1 MDSRRTSRTSF
12 GNGRSSSGESS
23 NGGSRPVS
31 CSYLT
36 NVRPE
41 NRSTLCS
48 VIAQLTEETQ
58 PLFEKTLRSRAVCAD
73 CNVKFSCT
81 VTGHPVPQVTWYK
94 DDMQLDRYCGLPKYE
109 IFRNGQNHSLHI
121 YNCTLDDAA
130 IYQASASNTKGIV
143 SCSGVLEVGE
153 MNEFKIHQRY
163 FAKLKQKA
171 ESKRREAEGKE
182 NQEPI
187 RTISPDR
194 TQRKRRSNMEAFLST
209 PSSTED
215 EGMEDACPRAAAEP
229 QARLQEPAVEQT
241 DEKPATSSGG
251 GANNRQVVTEN
262 GVTNGAVEASQA
274 SAVHQPKAPFVKKKI
289 KISNSIKGAK
299 EEVVEEKVSE
309 DKREGTSILTPNRE
323 TGEERMEVERSRTA
337 FNPDS
342 RRRPV
347 RKKWE
352 DGDQK
357 SKVENVSS
365 KPLKKEPL
373 STSMTPSPPPRLSK
387 VKQISKMHKESK
399 VDEAQVKIPKQ
410 SHSNPQIHLKAPSV
424 LSKVVK
430 VVDATVMDVDQKP
443 AEMTAEANLKTPS
456 APFKRQ
462 TVVAGEPTP
471 GQLVEK
477 ETGSVQKKLREC
489 HPALPNEVT
498 PVGTKMKQDVPPAV
512 KLFDDQCSQDVRAPR
527 KSPADRGSIAA
538 DVQTPSVK
546 DDPAAAVIQVT
557 RDTQAR
563 SKGSSGG
570 QTLLFTDPEK
580 SPVKSLSGD
589 DNTEGSRVASLDPR
603 SQVDTAIKSVE
614 ETEMQVEEK
623 AAVNEQGGLSVS
635 GDQKSMDETET
646 RTPSEIEIQSESQ
659 NNEVTVVG
667 TNAAENTAAVEV
679 QDEMEHE
686 PPKTLQPPQT
696 SVETFQEVQIP
707 VTSVISIAELL
718 RSQIKALGLSLGNGF
733 APDSE
738 RSSAADRSSQ
748 DRGKSENM
756 SSEGTSGSVSE
767 KQPDADKPPKNL
779 TETLMEIYRLL
790 NQSAN
795 EMQGSVTEISPQK
808 PPPTPPICVVD
819 TSAAEPDVKGSTEG
833 FMDVGQES
841 SQSADASAAAGAS
854 ELAPKHVT
862 PVLPE
867 EEVQVTSSS
876 NQQEA
881 VQEGSKTDAEE
892 SIPGSNAED
901 RVLAAEHHSEAE
913 LKNEEKG
920 SRNCPEELKAP
931 DSSVERLSSQNGL
944 VIKGDDPQLTPQE
957 NLAVEPPHQNPDASP
972 LLKKRHCPSPIPS
985 ATPEELASG
994 ARRKIFTP
1002 KSKSEESSDVASA
1015 THEESAPL
1023 SASPATLATSPTALR
1038 RSRLLQPS
1046 EERPSAPEKRSPQ
1059 VSRRKVGPET
1069 QSQKEETKTQK
1080 PEEKPAEKDKTD
1092 PRKAPQV
1099 IRKIRGEN
1107 FADSSGHLK
1116 LWCQFFNI
1124 LSDSLI
1130 TWYRNQVEIAQIKR
1144 TAADESPVNL
1154 AIVQASGKD
1163 SGVYKCTITNE
1174 FGTDSTDFLLNAELM
1189 AGGSLRDEAGG
1200 EKRPVAFTPSLD
1212 DLCSSCQVGEEIEMT
1227 PLLFSKGVADTGSWG
1242 NKFFGRILVPRA
1254 RVGDGPAH
1262 KAWRAKVIYGL
1273 EPVFESG
1280 NTCIIKTRSPIAYG
1294 GKEESC
1300 LLERNLEFVKKECRI
1315 QNLAREYC
1323 KIFAAETRVAEN
1335 FGPSFE
1341 VIPLYLIYRPANTIP
1356 YATVEADLAG
1366 VFKSYTSLDATGQLE
1381 MRGGS
1386 ELELKCCTLQ
1396 HWIYQWTHGN
1406 LLLTQ
1411 MEGVDTRIT
1420 NIEITAKSS
1429 GHQGLPVEGNPKLL
1443 EQFVSQHQC
1452 NYFCGLLG
1460 LRSLKVLDSL
1470 MTPQKPRG
1478 SKSPLLQRKLG
1489 AGSSSPQAGRKV
1501 AGSPKPPRKAED
1513 QSKTKQSAS

>member
-1 MDSRRTSRTSF
+1 MDSRRTTRTSF

-58 PLFEKTLRSRAVCAD
+58 PLFEKTLRSRAVCAN

-171 ESKRREAEGKE
+171 ESKCREAEGKE
-182 NQEPI
+182 NQEPF

-194 TQRKRRSNMEAFLST
+194 TQRKRRSNMEAFMST

-215 EGMEDACPRAAAEP
+215 EGMEDTCPRAAEEP
-229 QARLQEPAVEQT
+229 QARLQEPAVEQM
-241 DEKPATSSGG
+241 DEKPATSSVSGS
-251 GANNRQVVTEN
+251 NNRQGVTEK

-289 KISNSIKGAK
+289 KISNLMKGAK
-299 EEVVEEKVSE
+299 AEVVEEKVNE
-309 DKREGTSILTPNRE
+309 DKRGGTSISTPSRE
-323 TGEERMEVERSRTA
+323 SGEERMEVESSRTA

-352 DGDQK
+352 DSDQK
-357 SKVENVSS
+357 SKVEIVSS
-365 KPLKKEPL
+365 KPVKKEPI

-387 VKQISKMHKESK
+387 VKQISKMHKDSK
-399 VDEAQVKIPKQ
+399 VDEVQVKLPKQ
-410 SHSNPQIHLKAPSV
+410 IHSNPQIDLKPPSMV
-424 LSKVVK
+424 SKVK
-430 VVDATVMDVDQKP
+430 MADAPIMDIDQKP
-443 AEMTAEANLKTPS
+443 AEMKTKANMKTLC

-462 TVVAGEPTP
+462 TVVASEPTP
-471 GQLVEK
+471 DQLVEK
-477 ETGSVQKKLREC
+477 ETGSVQKKLRESQ
-489 HPALPNEVT
+489 PSLPNEVT
-498 PVGTKMKQDVPPAV
+498 PVGTEMKQDVPPEV
-512 KLFDDQCSQDVRAPR
+512 KLFDDQCSQDVQVLQ
-527 KSPADRGSIAA
+527 KSRADRRSIA
-538 DVQTPSVK
+538 DDIQTPSVK
-546 DDPAAAVIQVT
+546 DDPAAAVVQVT
-557 RDTQAR
+557 RDTQTR

-570 QTLLFTDPEK
+570 QTLLFTDPQK

-589 DNTEGSRVASLDPR
+589 DNTEGCNVASLDPQ
-603 SQVDTAIKSVE
+603 SQVDTAVKSVE

-635 GDQKSMDETET
+635 GDPISMDETQT
-646 RTPSEIEIQSESQ
+646 RTPNEIEIQPESEK
-659 NNEVTVVG
+659 NEVMVVD
-667 TNAAENTAAVEV
+667 TNVTEKTAAVNMPSEV
-679 QDEMEHE
+679 QQEQ
-686 PPKTLQPPQT
+686 PKTLQTPKT
-696 SVETFQEVQIP
+696 SVDKVQEVQNP

-718 RSQIKALGLSLGNGF
+718 RAQIKALGLSLENGF
-733 APDSE
+733 ASDSGN
-738 RSSAADRSSQ
+738 SSAADRSTQ

-756 SSEGTSGSVSE
+756 SSEGTSKSVTE

-795 EMQGSVTEISPQK
+795 EMQGSLTETSPQK
-808 PPPTPPICVVD
+808 PPTTPPICVVD
-819 TSAAEPDVKGSTEG
+819 TSAAESEVKGSTEG

-841 SQSADASAAAGAS
+841 SQSADVSVADTP
-854 ELAPKHVT
+854 ELTTNHVT
-862 PVLPE
+862 NVLPE

-876 NQQEA
+876 DQAEA
-881 VQEGSKTDAEE
+881 VQEDSSGTKADAEE
-892 SIPGSNAED
+892 SIPVQNTED
-901 RVLAAEHHSEAE
+901 VVAVVAPERRNEAE
-913 LKNEEKG
+913 LENEEK
-920 SRNCPEELKAP
+920 SSKKIPKELKEL
-931 DSSVERLSSQNGL
+931 DSSVGRLSSKY
-944 VIKGDDPQLTPQE
+944 VDFKGDDPQLTPQE
-957 NLAVEPPHQNPDASP
+957 ILAVEPPHLNPETSS
-972 LLKKRHCPSPIPS
+972 LLLKRHCPSPIPS

-1002 KSKSEESSDVASA
+1002 KSKSEEPSDGASPPQ
-1015 THEESAPL
+1015 EESAIL
-1023 SASPATLATSPTALR
+1023 SASPATLATSPTASR

-1046 EERPSAPEKRSPQ
+1046 DERPSTTEKRSPQ
-1059 VSRRKVGPET
+1059 VSRRKVTPET

-1080 PEEKPAEKDKTD
+1080 LEEKPVEKDRTD

-1130 TWYRNQVEIAQIKR
+1130 TWYRNQVEITQIKR
-1144 TAADESPVNL
+1144 SATDESPVNL
-1154 AIVQASGKD
+1154 AIVHASGKD
-1163 SGVYKCTITNE
+1163 SGVYKCTIANE
-1174 FGTDSTDFLLNAELM
+1174 FGTDSSDFLLNAELM
-1189 AGGSLRDEAGG
+1189 AGGSLRDEAG
-1200 EKRPVAFTPSLD
+1200 
-1212 DLCSSCQVGEEIEMT
+1212 VGEEIEMT
-1227 PLLFSKGVADTGSWG
+1227 PLLFSKGVADLGSWG
-1242 NKFFGRILVPRA
+1242 NKFFGRILVQRS
-1254 RVGDGPAH
+1254 RVGDGPSH
-1262 KAWRAKVIYGL
+1262 KAWRAQVIYGL

-1300 LLERNLEFVKKECRI
+1300 LLERNLEFVKQECKI

-1341 VIPLYLIYRPANTIP
+1341 VIPLYLMYRPANTIP

-1366 VFKSYTSLDATGQLE
+1366 VFKTYTSLDATGQLE
-1381 MRGGS
+1381 MRGSS

-1411 MEGVDTRIT
+1411 MEGVDTKIT
-1420 NIEITAKSS
+1420 NIGITAKSS
-1429 GHQGLPVEGNPKLL
+1429 GHQGLPVEGNPKLF

-1489 AGSSSPQAGRKV
+1489 AGSSSPQTGRKV
-1501 AGSPKPPRKAED
+1501 AGSPKPPRKAEE
-1513 QSKTKQSAS
+1513 QVKAKQSAS